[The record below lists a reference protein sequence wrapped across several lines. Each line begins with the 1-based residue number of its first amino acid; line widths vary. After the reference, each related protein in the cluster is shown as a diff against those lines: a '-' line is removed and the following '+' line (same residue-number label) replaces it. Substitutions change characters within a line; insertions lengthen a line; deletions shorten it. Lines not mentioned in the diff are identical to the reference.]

1 MRFFLKD
8 VYEGVKTKNIVDKYR
23 PILHKA
29 MQLYIGGDTG
39 ITFNSSSEVPSSIEQ
54 SDCLDP
60 IYSDILHRLGYDIEN
75 TENGQQILKDNEI
88 VAKAYLYKH
97 KKQIFMKLSSG
108 IFFKRYVL
116 YNISPNNFVKLF
128 NNTI

>member
-1 MRFFLKD
+1 M
-8 VYEGVKTKNIVDKYR
+8 DKYR

-29 MQLYIGGDTG
+29 VQLYINGDTG
-39 ITFNSSSEVPSSIEQ
+39 ITFNSSPEVPYSIELS
-54 SDCLDP
+54 SDCLDS

-75 TENGQQILKDNEI
+75 TENGQHVLKDNEI

-97 KKQIFMKLSSG
+97 KKQIFMKSNSG

-116 YNISPNNFVKLF
+116 YNLSPNSFGKLF
-128 NNTI
+128 TTTLG